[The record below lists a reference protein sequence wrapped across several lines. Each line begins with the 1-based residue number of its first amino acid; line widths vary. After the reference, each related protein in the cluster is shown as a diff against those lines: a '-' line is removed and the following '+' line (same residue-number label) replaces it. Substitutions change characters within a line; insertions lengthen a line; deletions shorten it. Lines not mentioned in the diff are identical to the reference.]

1 MRRWPLLLL
10 IAGCTRTPA
19 VAPAVVPAR
28 DAPRPGP
35 IVSAGYLHHC
45 VLDPDGTARCDGGN
59 QLDQLRVPKDR
70 LTAISAGLYHSC
82 GLTTAGTPLCWGS
95 DRGPY
100 PGNATS
106 DLPAPP
112 DVRLVAIAAGSE
124 YSCGLDAAGALR
136 CWGNRGWASAPP
148 PGRFVALT
156 AGYDHACAVRADGR
170 GHVFRRGRRRAPA
183 VRAAGVGARRGL
195 SRRRH
200 HPQGLDAR
208 AGGPP
213 RSRRRR
219 RGQPHLRGH
228 QDRDRRVLGRR
239 RLGRRQHDL
248 GRPDPRPAQLI
259 DVVEVS
265 AGGGHSCA
273 RRRDGRVV
281 CWGDVPSP
289 AGRFVQIDSGASYA
303 CGVSAAGAVVCS
315 ATTASNGALVSF
327 PANPVW
333 AP

>member
-19 VAPAVVPAR
+19 VAPAVGPAR

-124 YSCGLDAAGALR
+124 YTCGLDAAGALV

-148 PGRFVALT
+148 PGRFVALS
-156 AGYDHACAVRADGR
+156 AGYDHACAVRADGEVTCFGEAGVER
-170 GHVFRRGRRRAPA
+170 LPCEQLESVPEGACRAGDTIPKGWTPAPA
-183 VRAAGVGARRGL
+183 GLRAVAVAAGASHTCAVTKAATVVCWGADGW
-195 SRRRH
+195 
-200 HPQGLDAR
+200 GDGNTIW
-208 AGGPP
+208 AGQTRVPP
-213 RSRRRR
+213 S
-219 RGQPHLRGH
+219 
-228 QDRDRRVLGRR
+228 
-239 RLGRRQHDL
+239 
-248 GRPDPRPAQLI
+248 LI

-289 AGRFVQIDSGASYA
+289 AGRFVQIDSGANYA